1 MKIKMASLLMS
12 TMVVSGVLSGCGA
25 SSSSSG
31 SAEASAAPLATAAA
45 TAKASEAPKGK
56 VTLQFWHSLSG
67 KTGDYMTAM
76 IDRFNST
83 HPNIQ
88 VVGTFQGS
96 YDETATKL
104 QQAFAAN
111 TAPDVTMLER
121 AYVQQFADA
130 DVLADLTTFLKNS
143 NMSKDDFIPGLM
155 GHSVF
160 NNKLVSLPLNRST
173 PIFYINKD
181 LLDEKG
187 LAVPTTWD
195 EMKKVANAL
204 VVKENG
210 EYKRYG
216 LTMVHD
222 SWYPISFIAQAGGTF
237 FNEKT
242 TSLGFIDNGIGEK
255 VFSYL
260 KDLQSTG
267 ALYYPPSQNS
277 GSVANQ
283 MFQDGKAGMLFQ
295 STGQIGA
302 LATSKFKVVTAFMP
316 KDKVN
321 AEPTGGGNIVMTQ
334 ATKQKDAAWEFIKWV
349 ETEPQG
355 GQQLIVDTGYLP
367 MTKKMAQSSQIT
379 ELWAKE
385 PNRKVAYDQL
395 QYAVDTNKSV
405 VWPEIMKEF
414 HATMQAIM
422 YDSKD
427 IKTSLDGFKKESERL
442 LKSK

>member
-1 MKIKMASLLMS
+1 LKFKIVSVVMSSLLAA
-12 TMVVSGVLSGCGA
+12 GVLSGCGTSNTGTQQA
-25 SSSSSG
+25 DVST
-31 SAEASAAPLATAAA
+31 APQGT
-45 TAKASEAPKGK
+45 TKASEAPKGK
-56 VTLQFWHSLSG
+56 ATLQFWHSLSG
-67 KTGDYMTAM
+67 KTGEYMQAM
-76 IDRFNST
+76 IDRFNSS

-104 QQAFAAN
+104 QQSIAAS

-130 DVLADLTTFLKNS
+130 EVLADLTTFLKNS

-187 LAVPTTWD
+187 LAIPTTWD
-195 EMKKVANAL
+195 ELKKVANAL

-216 LTMVHD
+216 LTLVHD

-237 FNEKT
+237 FNDKT
-242 TSLGFIDNGIGEK
+242 TSLGFIDNGIGLK
-255 VFSYL
+255 VFSFL
-260 KDLQSTG
+260 KDMQSTG

-302 LATSKFKVVTAFMP
+302 LANSKFKVITAFMP

-334 ATKQKDAAWEFIKWV
+334 GSKQKDAAWEFIKWV
-349 ETEPQG
+349 ETDPQG

-367 MTKKMAQSSQIT
+367 MTKKMTQSQQIT
-379 ELWAKE
+379 DLWAKE

-395 QYAVDTNKSV
+395 QYAVDTNKSI

-414 HATMQAIM
+414 HASMQAIM

-427 IKTSLDGFKKESERL
+427 ITATLDTFKKESERL

>member
-1 MKIKMASLLMS
+1 MKVKLVSVIMSSLL
-12 TMVVSGVLSGCGA
+12 TTGILAGCGA
-25 SSSSSG
+25 SG
-31 SAEASAAPLATAAA
+31 SDTEQPAVSAAPQTS
-45 TAKASEAPKGK
+45 AKASEAPKGK

-67 KTGDYMTAM
+67 KTGEYMQAM
-76 IDRFNST
+76 IDRFNSS

-88 VVGTFQGS
+88 VVGTFQGG

-104 QQAFAAN
+104 QQSFAAN

-130 DVLADLTTFLKNS
+130 DVLADLTSFLKNS
-143 NMSKDDFIPGLM
+143 SMSKDDFIPGLM

-173 PIFYINKD
+173 PIFFLNKD

-187 LAVPTTWD
+187 LSVPTTWD
-195 EMKKVANAL
+195 ELKKVANAL

-210 EYKRYG
+210 ETKRYG

-222 SWYPISFIAQAGGTF
+222 SWYPIAFIAQAGGTF
-237 FNEKT
+237 FNDKS
-242 TSLGFIDNGIGEK
+242 TSLGFIDNGIGLK
-255 VFSYL
+255 VFSFL
-260 KDLQSTG
+260 KDMQSTG

-277 GSVANQ
+277 GTVANQ

-302 LATSKFKVVTAFMP
+302 MANSKFKVVTAFMP

-321 AEPTGGGNIVMTQ
+321 AEPTGGGNIVMTESS
-334 ATKQKDAAWEFIKWV
+334 KQKDAAWEFIKWV
-349 ETEPQG
+349 ETDPQG

-367 MTKKMAQSSQIT
+367 MTKKMAQSQQILD
-379 ELWAKE
+379 LWAKE

-405 VWPEIMKEF
+405 VWPEVMKEF
-414 HATMQAIM
+414 HAAMQAIM

-427 IKTSLDGFKKESERL
+427 IKTTLDGFTKETERL
-442 LKSK
+442 LTSK